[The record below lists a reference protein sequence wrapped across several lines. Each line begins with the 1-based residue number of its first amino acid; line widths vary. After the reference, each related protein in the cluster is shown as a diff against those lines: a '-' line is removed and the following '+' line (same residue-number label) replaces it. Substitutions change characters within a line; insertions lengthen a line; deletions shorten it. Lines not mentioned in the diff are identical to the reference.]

1 MGDLDFVGEGS
12 ITMRNIN
19 STLQKTENGVSPGEG
34 KRDATGD
41 ILERDVARGFNG
53 IDAMN
58 LSKAVERGYDLQS
71 CETLRHRKR
80 KQENLYIHRVSSECA
95 PNNQPLLREQDTNG
109 AQLQQ
114 CLQNSA
120 GDLQACD
127 FPEISR
133 NRKRKRELS
142 KVHEVGL
149 DISLRT
155 DASHS
160 LQALGFD
167 ISLSSSVAVAIKHA
181 SCSILPEKD
190 TERAMGARLGI
201 GVVNNNNKKREE
213 RVEDVCK
220 EVRGTT
226 VEASGVSNKDVCSM
240 STTKKSGQKT
250 SGEFERSEPVS
261 FSDNSGQVDELGAT
275 VPSNWRQGSARLEEV
290 CLEGQRESQKLR
302 MAALHSQIESLHNV
316 AESGSK

>member
-1 MGDLDFVGEGS
+1 MGDFDFVGEGS

-19 STLQKTENGVSPGEG
+19 STLQKTENGMSPGEG
-34 KRDATGD
+34 EKDATGD

-53 IDAMN
+53 IEAMN
-58 LSKAVERGYDLQS
+58 LSTAVES

-80 KQENLYIHRVSSECA
+80 KQENLYIHHVSSD
-95 PNNQPLLREQDTNG
+95 NNQPLLREQDTNG

-114 CLQNSA
+114 CLQNAA
-120 GDLQACD
+120 GDLQACA

-133 NRKRKRELS
+133 NRKRKRGLS

-155 DASHS
+155 DE
-160 LQALGFD
+160 ALGFD

-190 TERAMGARLGI
+190 TERAMGARRGI
-201 GVVNNNNKKREE
+201 GVVNNNTNKREE
-213 RVEDVCK
+213 RVENVRK

-290 CLEGQRESQKLR
+290 CLEGQPESHKLR
-302 MAALHSQIESLHNV
+302 MAVTALHSQIESLHNV